1 MARNELFKQKTGL
14 YGRPTLVEKRRLRT
28 HRKARKA
35 NAVVRNANK
44 ENTCGRIKGQAGGCN
59 LLCRPFSP
67 KSKLAYGLK
76 INFVFACPLARSNGS
91 GKTPIAYVERKYNFR
106 GTMKNKTMKTACTR
120 LCAGKLLSFLFFFL
134 FCLSASYAQV
144 NRTLDFNGTNAYV
157 SLGTSNPSGNFSTG
171 MTIECWVKWGAF
183 NTWSRLLELGN
194 GPGNNNILFCNEGS
208 TAKLR
213 FEAYQGSAS
222 QGVSSA
228 TTMVTGRWY
237 HVAVTQTGAGLTT
250 LYVDGIA
257 DASATLQMPLNVSR
271 SQCYI
276 GRSSW
281 TVDGYLNG
289 KVDEMRVWNVVRT
302 QAQIRQNMTKSVAAN
317 STGLVAYYQCDEGSG
332 TALVNNCTN
341 GTVVNGTVS
350 GSTWAT
356 SPTRTTG
363 NAIGLD
369 GTDDHVS
376 IGAPLGTGN
385 SYTKEAWVYVT
396 KDLTQPQNII
406 STYGSPL
413 WISSG
418 TLRAGNTGSA
428 PQVTDATSF
437 PANAWVHVA
446 VTYNASTGAMRLYRD
461 GSLVASATVATSSY
475 TGGNTFVG
483 AWSNNGT
490 AATEAYLG
498 GKIDEVRIWNVVRTQ
513 SEIQASMSKELDP
526 ASEANLVAYYTFNQG
541 LAGGDNSGMVTVPDQ
556 KGTNNGTLQNITL
569 TGSSSNFAQQ
579 KSTIFVLPVGFASF
593 VAQKQGANVLLQ
605 WSIVGGDQASTRFLV
620 EHSRNGRD
628 WRTLA
633 GFEGSSTGA
642 AKDYNY
648 LHTAPEG
655 GMNYYRVAVQEND
668 GKTGYSTVK
677 TISFDDKNK
686 VFAVQNPVVTNNVLH
701 VQVNVPTALSLYTQD
716 GKMIW
721 EKQQAAG
728 LQTISVSNL
737 AKGLYFL
744 TSAGTGAERI
754 LVQ

>member
-1 MARNELFKQKTGL
+1 
-14 YGRPTLVEKRRLRT
+14 
-28 HRKARKA
+28 
-35 NAVVRNANK
+35 
-44 ENTCGRIKGQAGGCN
+44 
-59 LLCRPFSP
+59 
-67 KSKLAYGLK
+67 
-76 INFVFACPLARSNGS
+76 
-91 GKTPIAYVERKYNFR
+91 
-106 GTMKNKTMKTACTR
+106 MKTARAR
-120 LCAGKLLSFLFFFL
+120 LSGQLFSFLFFFL
-134 FCLSASYAQV
+134 FCLSASDAQV
-144 NRTLDFNGTNAYV
+144 NKTLDFNGTNAYV
-157 SLGTSNPSGNFSTG
+157 NLGTSNPTGNFSTG
-171 MTIECWVKWGAF
+171 LTIECWIKWGAF

-194 GPGNNNILFCNEGS
+194 GSGSNNLLFCNEGS
-208 TAKLR
+208 TANLR
-213 FEAYQGSAS
+213 FEVYRNASS
-222 QGVSSA
+222 QGLSSPV
-228 TTMVTGRWY
+228 TMVTGRWY
-237 HVAVTQTGAGLTT
+237 HVAVTQTSAGSTT
-250 LYVDGIA
+250 LYIDGIA
-257 DASATLQMPLNVSR
+257 VASGTVQTPYDVSR

-302 QAQIRQNMTKSVAAN
+302 QTQIRQNMMKTVAAN

-332 TALVNNCTN
+332 TALVNNCAN

-350 GSTWAT
+350 GTTWAT

-396 KDLTQPQNII
+396 KDLTLPQNVI

-413 WISSG
+413 WIASG
-418 TLRAGNTGSA
+418 TLRAGNTASA

-461 GSLVASATVATSSY
+461 GNLVASATVATGSY
-475 TGGNTFVG
+475 TGGNTFIG

-513 SEIQASMSKELDP
+513 SEIQASMNKELDP
-526 ASEANLVAYYTFNQG
+526 AGEANLVAYYTFNQG
-541 LAGGDNSGMVTVPDQ
+541 LAGGDNSGMITVPDQ

-569 TGSSSNFAQQ
+569 SGSSSNFSQQ
-579 KSTIFVLPVGFASF
+579 KSNIFVLPVGFASF
-593 VAQKQGANVLLQ
+593 TAQKQGADVLLQ
-605 WSIVGGDQASTRFLV
+605 WSVAGGEQAPSRFLV
-620 EHSRNGRD
+620 EYSRNGQD
-628 WRTLA
+628 WKTLA
-633 GFEGSSTGA
+633 GFEGSGTNA
-642 AKDYNY
+642 AKDYSY

-655 GMNYYRVAVQEND
+655 GINYYRIAVQEKD
-668 GKTGYSTVK
+668 GKTGYSAVR
-677 TISFDDKNK
+677 TISFDGKNK
-686 VFAVQNPVVTNNVLH
+686 AFAVQNPVVTNNVLH
-701 VQVNVPTALSLYTQD
+701 VQVSVPTALSLYTQD

-728 LQTISVSNL
+728 LQAISVGNL
-737 AKGLYFL
+737 AKGVYFL
-744 TSAGTGAERI
+744 ASPGGGAERV